1 MKVIPCGHRIIIK
14 PFKLEEVDEVY
25 QRARASGLQIVRP
38 NEKREDASVDKGIVL
53 DIGPDCWPD
62 SDKPWCEVG
71 DTVLFAKFAA
81 KLVEDPKT
89 NETVGIL
96 NDMDVVAVIKE
107 A

>member
-25 QRARASGLQIVRP
+25 QRAKLSGLQIVRP

-62 SDKPWCEVG
+62 SKEPWCKVG

-81 KLVEDPKT
+81 KLVEDKDG
-89 NETVGIL
+89 NNVGIL
-96 NDMDVVAVIKE
+96 NDMDIVAVIKE